1 MTVFPPKENFL
12 EVFGVKKP
20 IIGMIHLKPIP
31 GSPHYKGESLDEV
44 LEFALQD
51 ARRLKEGGVDGLVVE
66 NAWDLPFAKPE
77 DIGYETVAA
86 VTYLTRYIIEESKLP
101 VGINILANGV
111 IPSLAVAKATG
122 ALFVRSNQWVNA
134 YVANEGFVEGASAKA
149 WLSVLYQRR

>member
-31 GSPHYKGESLDEV
+31 IAPLYGESLDEV

-51 ARRLKEGGVDGLVVE
+51 ARMLKRGRCGLGCGKRMGSS
-66 NAWDLPFAKPE
+66 LAKPE

-111 IPSLAVAKATG
+111 IPLPGCSESDRCPFRPL
-122 ALFVRSNQWVNA
+122 
-134 YVANEGFVEGASAKA
+134 
-149 WLSVLYQRR
+149 